1 MEIVVKR
8 IAKKKTY
15 TIGHLYILSDK
26 DVKRTWRSEV
36 KIGDKRVFEHSFD
49 KAKLDKEHY
58 FCDTLEPTW
67 RNLLGI
73 ELKPE
78 EEDGRY
84 SRVSG
89 KKARKIPGHTAI
101 PEARILLLSR
111 NRQGLRSG
119 FRWCRVF
126 LILRASAFM
135 PVIILMIRRAAFW

>member
-26 DVKRTWRSEV
+26 DVKRTWRSGV